1 LLLRSYKLFVG
12 VSSVLS
18 LAGKVSTN
26 NDIVRQLLLLLKLF
40 NVRIPPPEPLLIRL
54 LLPLILKEGACA
66 ASMLSV

>member
-1 LLLRSYKLFVG
+1 
-12 VSSVLS
+12 
-18 LAGKVSTN
+18 
-26 NDIVRQLLLLLKLF
+26 LKLF

>member
-1 LLLRSYKLFVG
+1 LSCSYKLFVG

-66 ASMLSV
+66 ASVLSV

>member
-1 LLLRSYKLFVG
+1 LFCSYKLFVG

-66 ASMLSV
+66 ASVLSV